1 MTRRMD
7 SEREESSWSGS
18 LAGIGLTPNQEA
30 VYRAVLVRP
39 TLGVADLPQVSGI
52 GEDAAASAV
61 RALVS
66 RGLLEDAEGELI
78 AVSPVLALGDVVTGA
93 ERQAR
98 LARAALDELADQY
111 RAVRQ
116 ERAVGG
122 LEVVRGR
129 SNIANWINHL
139 LRSTEVQMRMFAK
152 PPFAVVGISETD
164 AEKEFASRRMRERV
178 IIERAL
184 LDESEAEEKLLASLD
199 RGQEIRLVETLPSK
213 LLIVDDAQAIVPL
226 DDGGESHDAVVA
238 IGPGGLLASLIRL
251 FEAEWERSTQLRE
264 APGRRLDPYP
274 ARIDDLDDPMDRKV
288 LALLLAGHTDAAVA
302 ARLGIGLRT
311 VQRRIRHLMDLAST
325 DSRVL
330 LGWYARDRGWL

>member
-1 MTRRMD
+1 MD
-7 SEREESSWSGS
+7 SDRVEPGWSGS
-18 LAGIGLTPNQEA
+18 GSLSGVGLPATEEA
-30 VYRAVLVRP
+30 VYRTALAHP
-39 TLGVADLPQVSGI
+39 TIGAGDLARASGLPPDVAD
-52 GEDAAASAV
+52 SAV
-61 RALVS
+61 KALVS
-66 RGLLEDAEGELI
+66 RGLLDDADGGLI
-78 AVSPVLALGDVVTGA
+78 ATSPMLALADMVSSA
-93 ERQAR
+93 EKEARQ
-98 LARAALDELADQY
+98 ARAALDELVDEY
-111 RAVRQ
+111 RAARE
-116 ERAVGG
+116 ERAVG
-122 LEVVRGR
+122 LEIVRGR
-129 SNIANWINHL
+129 SNIANWINRL

-213 LLIVDDAQAIVPL
+213 LLIVDDAQAIVSL
-226 DDGGESHDAVVA
+226 DDGGVSHDAVVA
-238 IGPGGLLASLIRL
+238 IGPGGLLDSLIRL
-251 FEAEWERSTQLRE
+251 FEVEWERATQLRE
-264 APGRRLDPYP
+264 APGRRVDPYP

>member
-1 MTRRMD
+1 
-7 SEREESSWSGS
+7 
-18 LAGIGLTPNQEA
+18 LANIGLTATQEA
-30 VYRAVLVRP
+30 VYRAVLTRP
-39 TLGVADLPQVSGI
+39 SMEVKDLATVSGV
-52 GEDAAASAV
+52 GSDMAVDAV
-61 RALVS
+61 QALVA
-66 RGLLEDAEGELI
+66 RGLLEDADGELV
-78 AVSPVLALGDVVTGA
+78 AVSPVLALGDAVASA
-93 ERQAR
+93 EKEAR

-111 RAVRQ
+111 RAVRE

-139 LRSTEVQMRMFAK
+139 LRSTEVQIRMFAK
-152 PPFAVVGISETD
+152 PPFAVVGVSETE
-164 AEKEFASRRMRERV
+164 AEKEFARRRMRERI
-178 IIERAL
+178 IIERAV
-184 LDESEAEEKLLASLD
+184 LDESDAEENLLASLD
-199 RGQEIRLVETLPSK
+199 RGQEIRLAETLPSK

-238 IGPGGLLASLIRL
+238 IGPGGLLASLASL
-251 FEAEWERSTQLRE
+251 FEAEWERATQLRE
-264 APGRRLDPYP
+264 APGRRVDPYP
-274 ARIDDLDDPMDRKV
+274 ARVDDLDDPIDRKV